1 MALLDLRGGGRF
13 LYEVLPGLFPE
24 SQMTETELL
33 LWEFY
38 YRDKNER
45 LAARK

>member
-13 LYEVLPGLFPE
+13 LYEVMPSEFPDGQL
-24 SQMTETELL
+24 SETEIL
-33 LWEFY
+33 LWELY

-45 LAARK
+45 MQRK

>member
-13 LYEVLPGLFPE
+13 LFEVMPSEFPE
-24 SQMTETELL
+24 GQLGETEIL

-45 LAARK
+45 LGRK